1 MPDYCTIGDV
11 KMPGRL
17 DIDVTTYDAT
27 LKSVIEACS
36 RWIDRYCRVPDY
48 AFAQTSTTTR
58 YYGSRAV
65 RGACLH
71 LDAPLVSIS
80 SLVNG
85 DGAAL
90 TSGQYRTEPRNGP
103 WYSSITLLSS
113 VAWSWSLDGEIQ
125 VLGKWG
131 MALITPEPVR
141 EACAMLTA
149 WTFRR
154 YMAGLQDA
162 TANTDLGT
170 LVYSEGVP
178 KQVATL
184 LASYRWNVI

>member
-1 MPDYCTIGDV
+1 MPDYCTISDV

-27 LKSVIEACS
+27 LTSIIGACS
-36 RWIDRYCRVPDY
+36 RWIDRYCRVPDF
-48 AFAQTSTTTR
+48 AFAQTSTVTR

-90 TSGQYRTEPRNGP
+90 TQYRLEPRNGP
-103 WYSSITLLSS
+103 WYASVTLLSS
-113 VAWSWSLDGEIQ
+113 IARGFSLDGEIQ
-125 VLGKWG
+125 VTGKWG
-131 MALITPEPVR
+131 MAVITPEPVR

-162 TANTDLGT
+162 TANTELGQ